1 MQEFCVELFAMTTL
15 LATTSRLHELHC
27 AACGAPHS
35 AFQLQRV
42 SICCAQPLLATYDLQ
57 EPLPRSAGIELAD
70 NSMWRYR
77 SLLPLLEEA
86 NRVTLGE
93 GWTPLLALP
102 RLAARYGFS
111 DVRLKD
117 EGQNPTGS
125 FKARGLSMA
134 ISKAKELGATG
145 CIIPTAGNAGVA
157 MAAYCARAGL
167 RAVVVMPRHTPQ
179 AFREE
184 CYWYGAEVHLVDG
197 LINDC
202 AARVREL
209 NAAGELLDVSTLKEP
224 YRLEGKKTM
233 GYELAEQ
240 LNWCLPDVLLYPA
253 GGGTGLIGIWKA
265 LREMLALGWL
275 PAGARLPRMVA
286 VQAANC
292 CPLVETRAGRQANC
306 QAYVGQPTIANGLAV
321 PRPLGEPLMLDV
333 LDESAGLALAITDE
347 QMLEGLRELG
357 KEEGLFVAPEG
368 AAVWMAARHLLST
381 GWIRPEE
388 QVLLL
393 NTGSGQKYLENI
405 VGLA

>member
-1 MQEFCVELFAMTTL
+1 MTTL
-15 LATTSRLHELHC
+15 LATTSRLQKLHC
-27 AACGAPHS
+27 AACRAPYS
-35 AFQLQRV
+35 AFGLQRV
-42 SICCAQPLLATYDLQ
+42 SDCCAQPLIADYELQ
-57 EPLPRSAGIELAD
+57 EPLSKTAGIRPQD
-70 NSMWRYR
+70 NSMWRYAA
-77 SLLPLLEEA
+77 LLPLLDEA
-86 NRVTLGE
+86 NRVSLGE
-93 GWTPLLALP
+93 GWTPLLSLP
-102 RLAARYGFS
+102 RLAARYGFQ
-111 DVRLKD
+111 DLQLKD

-134 ISKAKELGATG
+134 ISKAKELGVTG

-157 MAAYCARAGL
+157 MAAYCARAGM

-179 AFREE
+179 AFKEE

-233 GYELAEQ
+233 GYEIAEQ
-240 LNWCLPDVLLYPA
+240 LNWELPDVLLYPA

-265 LREMLALGWL
+265 FREMQQLGWL
-275 PAGARLPRMVA
+275 PAGLKLPRMVA

-306 QAYVGQPTIANGLAV
+306 HAYVGQPTIANGLAV
-321 PRPLGEPLMLDV
+321 PRPLGEPLMLEV
-333 LDESAGLALAITDE
+333 LNESKGLALPITDK

-357 KEEGLFVAPEG
+357 KEEGLFVALEG

-381 GWIRPEE
+381 GWLRPEE
-388 QVLLL
+388 RVLLL
-393 NTGSGQKYLENI
+393 NTGSAQKYLENI
-405 VGLA
+405 VGQA